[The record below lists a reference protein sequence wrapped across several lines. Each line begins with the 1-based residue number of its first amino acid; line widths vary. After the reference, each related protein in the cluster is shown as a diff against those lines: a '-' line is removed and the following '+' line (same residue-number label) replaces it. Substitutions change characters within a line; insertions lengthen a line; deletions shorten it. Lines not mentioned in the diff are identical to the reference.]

1 MGVSIMTYAGEVQFG
16 LIVDRSLCPDPEH
29 VIEGFAPEF
38 EKLVLA
44 TLMAAWPWS
53 QAPGAD
59 AFARV
64 ALAKR

>member
-1 MGVSIMTYAGEVQFG
+1 VQFG

-44 TLMAAWPWS
+44 TLMAPWPWS
-53 QAPGAD
+53 QAPGPGG
-59 AFARV
+59 FARV
-64 ALAKR
+64 ALSNR